1 MRLPQRPEDIAP
13 EWLDA
18 ILRAG
23 GALTDQHVVG
33 VNAAAIGAG
42 RGYLSQ
48 TIRVHLEY
56 DRASGPGPASV
67 IVKIEPR
74 TGAYADAA
82 QDIKAFERE
91 IGFYRDVAPSLP
103 IRLPRVWC
111 ADVLADGN
119 VLVMEDLSALEALD
133 QVRGLRHEQTL
144 AAVRAIAVVHARYW
158 DQASLAELSW
168 LPDHDH
174 FIGDGY
180 AEHWP
185 DFARAYEVNIGRAA
199 VALGER
205 VARRKDWLEAR
216 IMERS
221 ATLIHSDLRGD
232 NLLYDPVTRE
242 VVVIDWQL
250 STRSLGAIDPA
261 RLLGGSEPPAERR
274 GHQHEI
280 VAAWHDALVRAGVRG
295 YDADDA
301 IEDFRLAVLYCL
313 FIPVKVFAMIG
324 ADPEGRAGRLC
335 DAQAMRFFAA
345 ALELDAGRLLP

>member
-1 MRLPQRPEDIAP
+1 VRLPQQPEDISPAWI
-13 EWLDA
+13 ETV
-18 ILRAG
+18 LRAG
-23 GALTDQHVVG
+23 GGLSDQNVVG
-33 VNAAAIGAG
+33 VTATAIGEG
-42 RGYLSQ
+42 RGNLSQ

-56 DRASGPGPASV
+56 DGPTGSGPASV
-67 IVKIEPR
+67 IVKMEPR
-74 TGAYADAA
+74 TGAYADAV
-82 QDIKAFERE
+82 QEIKAFERE
-91 IGFYRDVAPSLP
+91 IGFYRDVAPGIA

-111 ADVLADGN
+111 ADGN

-133 QVRGLRHEQTL
+133 QVHGLRHEQVL

-158 DQASLAELSW
+158 DQPSLSQLSW

-180 AEHWP
+180 EEHWP

-205 VARRKDWLEAR
+205 VMQHKDWLEAR
-216 IMERS
+216 IEERS
-221 ATLIHSDLRGD
+221 ATLIHSDLRAD

-242 VVVIDWQL
+242 VIVIDWQL

-274 GHQHEI
+274 DHQYEI
-280 VAAWHDALVRAGVRG
+280 LAAWHDALGRAGVRDYG
-295 YDADDA
+295 LDAA
-301 IEDFRLAVLYCL
+301 AEDFRLAVLYCL
-313 FIPVKVFAMIG
+313 FIPVKVFALVG
-324 ADPEGRAGRLC
+324 SNPGGRTGRLC
-335 DAQAMRFFAA
+335 DAQAMRFFAS